1 MFAFSARRFI
11 QLTSL
16 LVLLAYSALAAAN
29 APSVPT
35 SSNGNYTV
43 TWNTYYMFL
52 EEKVGSGGWTMVTQ
66 DAPGTKTFSN
76 KPAGSYS
83 YRAVHISFYPY
94 MNFYYSAASTT
105 TVVSMPAPNNLS
117 VPASNST
124 GNYTLSWSAV
134 SNASYYQV
142 QEKIGSGGWS
152 TLPNTSNISKSF
164 NVDAQ
169 IIGCVEPADSKR
181 LTINSKYGVFSY

>member
-16 LVLLAYSALAAAN
+16 LVLFVYSALAAAN
-29 APSVPT
+29 APTVPA

-52 EEKVGSGGWTMVTQ
+52 EEKVGSGSWTVVTQ

-83 YRAVHISFYPY
+83 YRAVHFSFY
-94 MNFYYSAASTT
+94 
-105 TVVSMPAPNNLS
+105 VLS
-117 VPASNST
+117 VKMCITVDSSIVT
-124 GNYTLSWSAV
+124 YT
-134 SNASYYQV
+134 Q
-142 QEKIGSGGWS
+142 
-152 TLPNTSNISKSF
+152 
-164 NVDAQ
+164 Q
-169 IIGCVEPADSKR
+169 IFSEITPIGCS
-181 LTINSKYGVFSY
+181 LS